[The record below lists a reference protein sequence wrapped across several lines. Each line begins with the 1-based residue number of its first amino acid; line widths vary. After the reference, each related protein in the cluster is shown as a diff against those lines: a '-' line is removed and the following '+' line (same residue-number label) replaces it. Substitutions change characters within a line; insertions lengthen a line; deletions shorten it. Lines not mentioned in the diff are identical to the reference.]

1 MLNIYLYHFAESHLF
16 YFEDGKNPFGPVFRD
31 DSNVTALS
39 NENKLRLLRALLY
52 EKMVAILKMKILKL
66 RMKVENVLDAQYT
79 LVELRPE
86 PLAVDSKG
94 RVFWYFGDLYMFV
107 ELETRLVK
115 T

>member
-1 MLNIYLYHFAESHLF
+1 MYLYYFAESHLF

-52 EKMVAILKMKILKL
+52 EKVAAILKMKILKL
-66 RMKVENVLDAQYT
+66 RMKVENVIDVQYT